1 MNETAA
7 ILLVLVVLA
16 AVVGYFYW
24 RFRQS
29 PANQWAHRLARH
41 VGDLNRRRQELLD
54 PAGRTDL
61 RKLADE
67 LFRRHL
73 RSVSVSE
80 LARFSGI
87 GPGTVDKVSTAA
99 GATLADVTNFAF
111 EQLPGIGPAKA
122 RDLRDAVA
130 ALVKEARSRFD
141 AGACPEAQEYR
152 RQLAAL
158 TAGDRDRALARE
170 REIAAIDAALVD
182 SVSLVDLARGVTFAN
197 YLLRRPVPGLT
208 DAVIARPL
216 PEAKVLPA
224 PVVEPVPPPV
234 AVPVAA
240 PALTKPTAEP
250 FVLPPTHDDPR
261 LAKLRAFARFGLLVA
276 KTDGRVA
283 QAERKEVRRHL
294 GAAFGHDAF
303 LARHLDPLMEA
314 TEAETLD
321 EGAIL
326 AALKEATTDAER
338 NELFALAER
347 ITDGSGERNQR
358 EKDMVARI
366 AVAFAIAPVAKPV
379 APTPVPVA
387 ADPRAVLEIPPDVEL
402 SAELIRRRFALL
414 GDKLDPAKASALGP
428 EFAAMAERK
437 RTELRRAAETLI
449 APFGAPLDPPPAPPP
464 PADIRHNPDLDDL
477 FG

>member
-16 AVVGYFYW
+16 AVLSYFYW

-29 PANQWAHRLARH
+29 PANLWAHRFAQH
-41 VGDLNRRRQELLD
+41 VGDLNRRRQDLLD

-80 LARFSGI
+80 LARFAGI
-87 GPGTVDKVSTAA
+87 GPGTVDKVSTTV
-99 GATLADVTNFAF
+99 GTTLADVTNFAF
-111 EQLPGIGPAKA
+111 EQLPGVGPSKA

-158 TAGDRDRALARE
+158 TSGDRDRALARE

-182 SVSLVDLARGVTFAN
+182 SVALVDLARGVTFAN

-216 PEAKVLPA
+216 PEAKILPA
-224 PVVEPVPPPV
+224 PIVEPVPPPV

-240 PALTKPTAEP
+240 PAMTKPTAEP

-261 LAKLRAFARFGLLVA
+261 LAKLRAVVRFGLLVA
-276 KTDGRVA
+276 KADGRVA
-283 QAERKEVRRHL
+283 QAERKELRRHL
-294 GAAFGHDAF
+294 DATFGHDAF
-303 LARHLDPLMEA
+303 LARHFDPLMEA
-314 TEAETLD
+314 TEAETPD

-326 AALKEATTDAER
+326 AALKEANDAER
-338 NELFALAER
+338 KQLFALAER
-347 ITDGSGERNQR
+347 IADGSGERNPR
-358 EKDMVARI
+358 EKDLVARI
-366 AVAFAIAPVAKPV
+366 ADAFALTPVAKPV
-379 APTPVPVA
+379 APRPAPVA
-387 ADPRAVLEIPPDVEL
+387 VDPRAVLEIPADAEL
-402 SAELIRRRFALL
+402 SVELIRRRYALL
-414 GDKLDPAKASALGP
+414 SDKLDPAKASALGP
-428 EFAAMAERK
+428 EFKAMAERK
-437 RTELRRAAETLI
+437 RTELRRAAEMLM